1 MKHFW
6 NLFALTS
13 SFWVSLG
20 AGILAKREEF
30 LASQDS
36 QWLLLWGWRKL
47 LKLRSEGKTFHKT

>member
-36 QWLLLWGWRKL
+36 QWLLLGGWRKL
-47 LKLRSEGKTFHKT
+47 LKLRSEGSKT